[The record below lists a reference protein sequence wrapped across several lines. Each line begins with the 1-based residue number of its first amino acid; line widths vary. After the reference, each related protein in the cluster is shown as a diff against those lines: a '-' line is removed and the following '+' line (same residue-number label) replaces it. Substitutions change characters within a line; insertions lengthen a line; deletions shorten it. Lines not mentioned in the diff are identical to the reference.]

1 MDQEP
6 DSDNDAEA
14 EFLAPDGTWGTIV
27 VIICIG
33 ALAFLM
39 FIPTREG
46 GSPSWKWVLA
56 GLTLIWMA
64 SGIRQIAAARAWK
77 KRHRRPKDLTNR

>member
-1 MDQEP
+1 MEQET
-6 DSDNDAEA
+6 DSDNDAA

-33 ALAFLM
+33 ALAFLV

-46 GSPSWKWVLA
+46 GSPSGKWLLA
-56 GLTLIWMA
+56 GFILIWMA